1 MGSRLLWRRS
11 ATAAGIYA
19 SFLLGVLGTILAAR
33 RLGPHDFGRLAIV
46 IAAVSFLQTLMDL
59 TVEEAVVKYG
69 FRYQAQGD
77 WGRFRRLL
85 SQALA
90 YKGIGALLAAAILA
104 ALAPFADS
112 IFGSRGLE
120 TPFLIGAI
128 IPVAQAPEGMAAS
141 VLFLRRRYDVRS
153 AFLTVSMALRLAA
166 YVIGSRYGVTE
177 TVLGIAAAQ
186 IAATAAVSVA
196 GLAAFRRF
204 PRAEAVPLGSD
215 RRPILSF
222 ILQSSV
228 ATSVV
233 SFRPTLTPILLGLVS
248 NTTEVGY
255 FRAAQAPQQAV
266 AALSAPA
273 RMVLLTEQTHDWE
286 HGRQERVLLGVR
298 RYTWVG
304 AALAIV
310 ALPPLLVYMPELIRI
325 VYTEK
330 FVPAAD
336 AARVVL
342 GAAAVQLVF
351 GWTKSFPVTIGKP
364 NLRIVTHGLE
374 TAVLLPLVLVLG
386 SRWGAAG
393 AAGGVLASTVAFA
406 ALWSFLFLRISRE
419 ERSRAIGPATQT
431 VGG

>member
-1 MGSRLLWRRS
+1 MRSRLLWRRS

-19 SFLLGVLGTILAAR
+19 SFVLGVLGTILAAR
-33 RLGPHDFGRLAIV
+33 RLGPHDFGRLAVV

-59 TVEEAVVKYG
+59 TVEEAVIKYG
-69 FRYQAQGD
+69 FRYQAQAD
-77 WGRFRRLL
+77 WARFRRLL
-85 SQALA
+85 GQSLA
-90 YKGIGALLAAAILA
+90 YKGIGALLAAALLA

-112 IFGSRGLE
+112 IFGSHGLE

-128 IPVAQAPEGMAAS
+128 IPVAQAPEGMAAA
-141 VLFLRRRYDVRS
+141 VLNLRRRYDVRA

-177 TVLGIAAAQ
+177 TVLAVAAAQ
-186 IAATAAVSVA
+186 IVATVAVSIA
-196 GLAAFRRF
+196 GLAVFRRF
-204 PRAEAVPLGSD
+204 PHAAAVPLGGD

-222 ILQSSV
+222 ILQSSL

-248 NTTEVGY
+248 NPTDVGY

-273 RMVLLTEQTHDWE
+273 RMVLLTEQTRDWE
-286 HGRQERVLLGVR
+286 HGQQERVLVGVR
-298 RYTWVG
+298 RYTRTG
-304 AALAIV
+304 SALAAI
-310 ALPPLLVYMPELIRI
+310 ALPPALVFMPDLVRA
-325 VYTEK
+325 VYGSSYL
-330 FVPAAD
+330 PATD

-342 GAAAVQLVF
+342 GAAAIQLVF

-393 AAGGVLASTVAFA
+393 AAGGVLAATVAFA
-406 ALWSFLFLRISRE
+406 VLWSFLFLRISRD
-419 ERSRAIGPATQT
+419 ERSRPRGPAAQT